1 MSLLKKKYRVLSVA
15 AVLLILG
22 CCGCGKEA
30 EADKQVVVE
39 QVAVNDSNPLVAEQ
53 VAKIT
58 YGNVTKRDLYD
69 GVVSPYVEELYFIN
83 DGIFLEYTVTLGESV
98 EEGQVLAKT
107 DTTNIKERVEALE
120 EQIANLT
127 NQYNYQLASL
137 KNREEIL
144 KVEMEINYIFL
155 EDETYP
161 SDRYTSLCL
170 ELGRQERSLKT
181 NQLEQ
186 KHLTERYELQLPYLT
201 KQLEELKKQLSAN
214 VIKAP
219 FDGVVVQ
226 LQSVAGG
233 SGVSTEIPYVA
244 VADTTRYLVVSN
256 YVGSNI
262 IEKAQGVYA
271 FINGKDYE
279 AVYLPLDKEIY
290 SKVMASDG
298 EAYSSYEIQPD
309 GSFSFG
315 QAAKV
320 SVVKEVKEN
329 VLVVPFVA
337 IHQESNQR
345 FCYVKRGTD
354 REKVFIETG
363 LFDGLYYEVKGG
375 LAEGDEVYIE

>member
-83 DGIFLEYTVTLGESV
+83 DGIFLEYTVNLGESV